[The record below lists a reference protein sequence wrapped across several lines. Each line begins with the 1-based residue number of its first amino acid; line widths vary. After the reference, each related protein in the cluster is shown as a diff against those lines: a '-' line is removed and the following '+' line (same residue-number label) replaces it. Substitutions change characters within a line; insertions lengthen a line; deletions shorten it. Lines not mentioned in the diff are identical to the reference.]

1 MERRRII
8 RALVYFRL
16 RKFRAARF
24 RVKTW
29 WIIITIRKFNVYLRY
44 KKKKKER
51 IEERK
56 RRKNA
61 RTKRKKDLGKEVVYR
76 NCIEKYLST
85 SELIVFNKHS
95 VQDDWRIYTSIYI
108 YIYTEVTVSVF
119 VPSKS
124 RPLYLCQPETLLSH
138 ARRITRVS
146 HARAFTTTLD
156 ADRRNIRSY
165 PIKMSCLRRTYVGTF
180 VLSRNGI
187 IVPQARDT
195 SITSNTPFRGCLA
208 RNPPL
213 CNPPLPIP
221 SLYLHPWCSAVVVD
235 AYNSC
240 LDA

>member
-44 KKKKKER
+44 KKKEKGKNRGKKEKEKCEN
-51 IEERK
+51 EE
-56 RRKNA
+56 
-61 RTKRKKDLGKEVVYR
+61 KDLGKEVVYR

>member
-44 KKKKKER
+44 KKKNRGKKEKEKCEN
-51 IEERK
+51 EE
-56 RRKNA
+56 
-61 RTKRKKDLGKEVVYR
+61 KDLGKEVVYR

>member
-1 MERRRII
+1 MGGEKAYYPRFGLLQIKKVQGSSFSRQN
-8 RALVYFRL
+8 LVNHNNDPQIQ
-16 RKFRAARF
+16 
-24 RVKTW
+24 RVLE
-29 WIIITIRKFNVYLRY
+29 IY
-44 KKKKKER
+44 KKKRKNRGKKEKEKCEN
-51 IEERK
+51 EEK
-56 RRKNA
+56 H
-61 RTKRKKDLGKEVVYR
+61 GGEVVYR
-76 NCIEKYLST
+76 NYIEKYLPT

-95 VQDDWRIYTSIYI
+95 VQDDWRTYT

-195 SITSNTPFRGCLA
+195 SITPNAPFRGCLA

-213 CNPPLPIP
+213 CATLSTP
-221 SLYLHPWCSAVVVD
+221 SILHPWCSAVVR
-235 AYNSC
+235 C
-240 LDA
+240 I